1 MFFVAYFIKNNVI
14 FLLIFTK
21 IHKIKFMKQLL
32 IALLFA
38 FGSILL
44 QAQTYNVKGVVT
56 DAVTGETLPG
66 VNVVVKNTTKGDI
79 SDFDGNYSLTNVPK
93 GSILVFSYLGYQAK
107 EAIVDKEIINIILE
121 ESSEKLDEIV
131 VVGYGTQRKKE
142 VTGAIEVISSQTIE
156 DLNPTRIEQAIQ
168 GQVAGVN
175 ITSTSGAPGAG
186 LNIRFRGVSTNGDS
200 RPLILLDGA
209 VIEDLS
215 VVNPND
221 VESIN
226 FLKDATAGI
235 YGVRA
240 ANGVILITTKSG
252 RKETDFQFNISM
264 NTGFQQ
270 TTRKIPLLNAT
281 EYALLANEAFAAN
294 GEALPF
300 PNVSDLGQGTNW
312 QNEVFENAP
321 IYNVDMG
328 FTKGTEKATYA
339 LTISAF
345 DQEGI
350 VGREKARFNRRTIKF
365 DYTRDITKNLK
376 FSTSTIYA
384 NTNRFTLIENALG
397 SVLFNALNMPSNLGV
412 NDQAPTTGV
421 GIEVVNPIHQAEAT
435 FNRATANRITLN
447 YGLTYSFLDHFT
459 AEARMQ
465 LNHAGVVSRNLFPEA
480 DFGAGK
486 VFNRTLAEA
495 SFAEQRFTDYT
506 FDAFVKYERVFDEVH
521 DLKVLLGT
529 SFFQTTGIN
538 IANRTNF
545 GGSAASLAQANFDII
560 GSQNNLTL
568 FNVPRLFFD
577 SRLQSFFSR
586 VQYSY
591 KGKYLLSGILRR
603 DGSSNFGPNNRFGI
617 FYGAS
622 GGWIVSDESFLEDN
636 ETIDFLKL
644 RGSYGVIGND
654 RIPGNRFVS
663 LLDGE
668 GAYVFNNQIF
678 IVPAAIGG
686 LSNPNIRWEKQ
697 ITTDFG
703 VEFGLFNKVDVD
715 LGYYYRKTEDLL
727 IQPQTSLLLGGS
739 APGSA
744 PPVVNAGSVRNSGY
758 EFSLSYA
765 DDIGENAKFSLN
777 YNFATVDNKVLFVG
791 SDTGFEFGGTFGV
804 GQEIDISRMQAGL
817 PIGYFHGLQTN
828 GIFQTQAEVASSAQP
843 DATPGDIRFVDLNN
857 DGTIDDND
865 RTYLGDPIPDITMGL
880 NFTFEYKQLDFVA
893 YGFASFGNQIVR
905 NYERTTPLTNRTIY
919 DLDRWTGLGTSNTVP
934 RVTTGATTNTLFSDY
949 YIEDGDFIRIQ
960 NVQIGYSFGEET
972 LKATGFDKFRV
983 YISGNNI
990 FTFTKYR
997 GFDPSATSGAP
1008 IGGGIDQG
1016 FYPVPRTFLLGLNIK
1031 L

>member
-1 MFFVAYFIKNNVI
+1 MFFVVCFVEEFAIIRDI
-14 FLLIFTK
+14 FNKITKSNFMRRLLLLIVFT
-21 IHKIKFMKQLL
+21 LC
-32 IALLFA
+32 A
-38 FGSILL
+38 FGMT
-44 QAQTYNVKGVVT
+44 AQTYNVKGVVT
-56 DAVTGETLPG
+56 DAATGETLLG
-66 VNVVVKNTTKGDI
+66 VNVIVKNSSKGDVT
-79 SDFDGNYSLTNVPK
+79 DFDGNYRISNVAK
-93 GSILVFSYLGYQAK
+93 GATLVFSFLGFETQ
-107 EAIVDKEIINIILE
+107 EVVVDRETINVALK

-252 RKETDFQFNISM
+252 RKETDFQFNINM

-281 EYALLANEAFAAN
+281 EYALLANEAYAAN

-300 PNVSDLGQGTNW
+300 PNVSGFGQGTNW
-312 QNEVFENAP
+312 QNEIFENAP
-321 IYNVDMG
+321 IYNVDLG

-339 LTISAF
+339 LSISAF

-350 VGREKARFNRRTIKF
+350 VGREKARFNRRTVKF
-365 DYTRDITKNLK
+365 DYTRELAKNLK
-376 FSTSTIYA
+376 LSTSTIYA
-384 NTNRFTLIENALG
+384 HTNRYTLVENALG
-397 SVLFNALNMPSNLGV
+397 SVLFNALNMPSNLGI

-421 GIEVVNPIHQAEAT
+421 GIEVVNPIDQAEAT
-435 FNRATANRITLN
+435 FNRTNANRITFN
-447 YGLTYSFLDHFT
+447 YGLTYNFLEYFT

-465 LNHAGVVSRNLFPEA
+465 LNHSGVTSRNLFPVA

-495 SFAEQRFTDYT
+495 SFADQRFTDYT
-506 FDAFVKYERVFDEVH
+506 FDAYVKYERVFDEVH
-521 DLKVLLGT
+521 DVKILLGT
-529 SFFQTTGIN
+529 SFFQTRGIN
-538 IANRTNF
+538 KANYTNF
-545 GGSAASLAQANFDII
+545 GGTAANLREADFSFFGA
-560 GSQNNLTL
+560 QNNLTL
-568 FNVPRLFFD
+568 FNIPTLFFD

-591 KGKYLLSGILRR
+591 KGKYLLSGIVRR
-603 DGSSNFGPNNRFGI
+603 DGSSNFGPNNRFGV

-622 GGWIVSDESFLEDN
+622 GGWIVSDEVFLEDN

-654 RIPGNRFVS
+654 RIPGNSFVS

-668 GAYVFNNQIF
+668 GAYVFDSQIF

-697 ITTDFG
+697 FTTDFG
-703 VEFGLFNKVDVD
+703 IEIGLFNKIDLD

-727 IQPQTSLLLGGS
+727 IRPQTSLLLGGS
-739 APGSA
+739 APGSSA
-744 PPVVNAGSVRNSGY
+744 PVVNAGSVRNSGY
-758 EFSLSYA
+758 EFSMSYSEDLG
-765 DDIGENAKFSLN
+765 DDARFSLN

-817 PIGYFHGLQTN
+817 PIGYFHGLRTN
-828 GIFQTQAEVASSAQP
+828 GIFQTQAEVAASAQP
-843 DATPGDIRFVDLNN
+843 NALPGDIRFVDL
-857 DGTIDDND
+857 DGDGAITDND
-865 RTYLGDPIPDITMGL
+865 RTNLGNPIPDITMGL

-919 DLDRWTGLGTSNTVP
+919 DLDRWTGPGTSNTVP

-949 YIEDGDFIRIQ
+949 YVEDGDFIRIQ
-960 NVQIGYSFGEET
+960 NVQIGYSFGEK
-972 LKATGFDKFRV
+972 LLQATGFDKFRV
-983 YISGNNI
+983 YVSGNNI